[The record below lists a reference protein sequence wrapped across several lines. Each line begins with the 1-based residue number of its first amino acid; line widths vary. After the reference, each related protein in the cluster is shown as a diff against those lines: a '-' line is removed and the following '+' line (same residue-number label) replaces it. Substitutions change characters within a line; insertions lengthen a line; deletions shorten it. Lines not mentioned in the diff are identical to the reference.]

1 MSAAR
6 TTAFDPAALSL
17 SLAGAVVFRRVTE
30 GPVLAPLSAFLGEG
44 GAPAARVARYAAFV
58 SALYT
63 EGCDLGT
70 YLLDAVLTDDNAY
83 IRALAAGKTP
93 PAVMAE
99 SVRRELRLFETLSR
113 LDPVVLAA
121 HTGVPPADL
130 PLIGNSPADFAGAYD
145 AQAREVRTRG
155 YGIYARYGMFRLSD
169 GSIAPIE
176 HADPV
181 SLDALVGYEHER
193 QQVIDNTRALVE
205 GRPAANV
212 LLCGDAGTG
221 KSSTVKAVANRFFA
235 DGVRLLELQKNQLYL
250 LPSIM
255 GELSGNPLRFIL
267 FIDDLSFQKNDDS
280 FGELKAIL
288 EGSAAAKAP
297 NVVIYATSNRRHL
310 VKETFSER
318 DGDDVHRQDTIQELV
333 SLSERFGLTVLFGRP
348 DKALYL
354 RIVRG
359 LAESFS
365 IALPPEELALRA
377 EAFALRKG
385 GRSARA
391 AEQFIH
397 SLL

>member
-1 MSAAR
+1 MSMG
-6 TTAFDPAALSL
+6 FDAAALARDL
-17 SLAGAVVFRRVTE
+17 SGMVVFRSVAE
-30 GPVLAPLSAFLGEG
+30 GPVLAPLAAFLRETGTPE
-44 GAPAARVARYAAFV
+44 ARVPRYAAFAA
-58 SALYT
+58 ALYAC
-63 EGCDLGT
+63 GCDLGA
-70 YLLDAVLTDDNAY
+70 YLLDAALTDDNAY
-83 IRALAAGKTP
+83 IRALAAGNTP

-99 SVRRELRLFETLSR
+99 SVQRELRLFEALSR
-113 LDPVVLAA
+113 LDPAVLAA
-121 HTGVPPADL
+121 HAGVPPASL
-130 PLIGNSPADFAGAYD
+130 ARIANTPADFVSAYG
-145 AQAREVRTRG
+145 AQAKAVRTRG
-155 YGIYARYGMFRLSD
+155 YGIYARYGMFRLQD
-169 GSIAPIE
+169 GHIAPIE
-176 HADPV
+176 HADPI
-181 SLDALVGYEHER
+181 SLDALVGYERER
-193 QQVIDNTRALVE
+193 QQVIDNTRALIE

-318 DGDDVHRQDTIQELV
+318 EGDDVHRQDTMQELV
-333 SLSERFGLTVLFGRP
+333 SLSERFGLTVLFGKP

-354 RIVRG
+354 RIVHG
-359 LAESFS
+359 LAESFG
-365 IALPPEELALRA
+365 IALPPQELDLKA